1 MKLYKND
8 FKGRLFFSDD
18 MCEFKKGKYIP
29 CRFLEDAL
37 KSKKN
42 KYHEFVL
49 ITEPK
54 SYYREYCEQ
63 QGINPHSQDSFVQF
77 LELCTV

>member
-8 FKGRLFFSDD
+8 FKGQLVFSDD
-18 MCEFKKGKYIP
+18 MCEFKKDKYVY
-29 CRFLEDAL
+29 CNFLEDAL
-37 KSKKN
+37 RNNKN

-54 SYYREYCEQ
+54 IYYRQYCEQ
-63 QGINPHSQDSFVQF
+63 QGIDPYAQDSFVQF
-77 LELCTV
+77 LELCTA